1 MAHDIIFS
9 PLCEELGAKAREIAE
24 RYVRP
29 SAAKHDKAQEYNWD
43 AARAVAAAGLF
54 RTFIPKEYGGHGAG
68 LLALA
73 RVTEELARADSGFGV
88 AYAVNALGSFPI
100 LVGGTEAQKQ
110 RWLPPIARGEKMVA
124 FCLSE
129 KFAGSDAGGLSVRA
143 TEDGDD
149 YVICGEK
156 KWTTNGGVA
165 DIYSV
170 FAVTDPTSKS
180 RRISA
185 IVVEKGTPGFTIR
198 KVEDKMGIRCVPV
211 VETHFDHVRVP
222 KSNLIGER
230 PGAGFTHAM
239 MTLDL
244 ARPGVAAQAVGAA
257 QGALDLAVVY
267 SKRRQQFG
275 VPISNHQMVQKML
288 ADMAMKT
295 EAARWLVYSAAVMAE
310 TWPRWPSASRRTP
323 RWRSRPT
330 PSRSSEATA
339 SWRTT
344 RSRSA
349 SATRRSSRS
358 TRARIRSNGSSSPET
373 SSRSRASSNT
383 SKRTFHAKCRRVT
396 RTRACRRPL
405 DRPSRF
411 RLHFPSPNSGPPCVG
426 AKLRQPASLGKMTL
440 TSRVRI
446 VP

>member
-1 MAHDIIFS
+1 MPQDIIFS
-9 PLCEELGAKAREIAE
+9 PLCNELAAKAREIAE
-24 RYVRP
+24 KHVRP
-29 SAAKHDKAQEYNWD
+29 AAAKYDKAQEYNWE
-43 AARAVAAAGLF
+43 AARAVASAGLF
-54 RTFIPKEYGGHGAG
+54 RTFVPKEYGGHGAG

-100 LVGGTEAQKQ
+100 LVGGTEEQKQ

-143 TEDGDD
+143 YEDGDD

-170 FAVTDPTSKS
+170 FAVTDATSKS

-185 IVVEKGTPGFTIR
+185 LVVEKGTPGFSIR

-222 KSNLIGER
+222 KENLIGGR
-230 PGAGFTHAM
+230 PGMGFKHAM

-267 SKRRQQFG
+267 SNRRHQFG
-275 VPISNHQMVQKML
+275 VPIHNHQMVQKML

-295 EAARWLVYSAAVMAE
+295 EAARWLVYSAAVTAE
-310 TWPRWPSASRRTP
+310 SGSPN
-323 RWRSRPT
+323 
-330 PSRSSEATA
+330 
-339 SWRTT
+339 TT
-344 RSRSA
+344 KQA
-349 SATRRSSRS
+349 AM
-358 TRARIRSNGSSSPET
+358 
-373 SSRSRASSNT
+373 
-383 SKRTFHAKCRRVT
+383 AKCFATDTAMEVAT
-396 RTRACRRPL
+396 EAVQVFGGYGYMEDYPIAKF
-405 DRPSRF
+405 F
-411 RLHFPSPNSGPPCVG
+411 RDAKILQIYEGTNQVQRIVIARNLVKEARDLEHLEAYIPREVQNSYEAEGVSAP
-426 AKLRQPASLGKMTL
+426 AQPA
-440 TSRVRI
+440 
-446 VP
+446 